1 MTQPTARAVHVDQP
15 LTNISI
21 AFLQNA
27 TNFIASRVFP
37 NIRVQKQSD
46 VYYRYDRG
54 FFNRNQAK
62 LRAPATEAAIAG
74 FGLDTDSYMA
84 KVVALKTQLAWQVQA
99 NADTPVQLER
109 ANTELLLHQMLIEKE
124 VDWATKYF
132 TTGVWGTE
140 YAGVADSTAG
150 PDTDEIV
157 QWSDYT
163 SGDPIGDMRKAKT
176 DMLEDTGFEPNT
188 LVMSQRV
195 MDKLVDHPDI
205 VDRIKFSGGVGN
217 QNPARTSAQTLS
229 QLFEVERILVMRAIQ
244 NTAAEGDTNA
254 HSFIGGKNAALLYV
268 PATPGLMTP
277 SSGYTFTWSGYQ
289 GASNEF
295 GVSVTRREREIIKAT
310 EVEAEM
316 AYVHKLVSAD
326 LGVFF
331 KDAVA

>member
-27 TNFIASRVFP
+27 NNFVASRVFP

-46 VYYRYDRG
+46 VYFRYDRG
-54 FFNRNQAK
+54 FFNRNLAK

-84 KVVALKTQLAWQVQA
+84 KVVSLKAQLAWQVMA

-109 ANTELLLHQMLIEKE
+109 ANTEMLLHQMLINKE
-124 VDWATKYF
+124 VDWATRYF
-132 TTGVWGTE
+132 TTGIWSTNYTGGT
-140 YAGVADSTAG
+140 GTN
-150 PDTDEIV
+150 DTPL
-157 QWSDYT
+157 WSDAT
-163 SGDPIGDMRKAKT
+163 NGMPIEDIRKAKT
-176 DMLEDTGFEPNT
+176 DILESTGFEPNT
-188 LVMSQRV
+188 LVLSQRV
-195 MDKLVDHPDI
+195 MDALVDHPDI
-205 VDRIKFSGGVGN
+205 IDRIKYSGGVGN
-217 QNPARTSAQTLS
+217 QNPARTSVQALA

-254 HSFIGGKNAALLYV
+254 HSFIGGKNALLTYV
-268 PATPGLMTP
+268 PPTPGLMTP
-277 SSGYTFTWSGYQ
+277 SAGYTFTWSGYQ

-310 EVEAEM
+310 EVETEM
-316 AYVHKLVSAD
+316 AFTHQLVAPD
-326 LGVFF
+326 LGALF
-331 KDAVA
+331 AGIVA